1 MNGALIKELRELEKS
16 DELPARVTNRLVLTA
31 IIQLYERVETSG
43 KLKSKVSRME
53 GIMSLF
59 GLMWI
64 ALLGWVLFGS

>member
-31 IIQLYERVETSG
+31 IIQLYEKVEAPA
-43 KLKSKVSRME
+43 KLKSKVSRLE
-53 GIMSLF
+53 GITSLL

-64 ALLGWVLFGS
+64 ALLGWVMFGS